1 MAKRRKHVLNVNN
14 NRGKSD
20 LLLLGSDVVSPILWL
35 PSRSGGNMIIAESI
49 TYFLIVSFSVFCLG
63 VGSVLFI
70 ISINVYSDWK
80 QNGKQK

>member
-35 PSRSGGNMIIAESI
+35 PSRSGGNMIIAEI
-49 TYFLIVSFSVFCLG
+49 VAHFLIVSFSVLCIG
-63 VGSVLFI
+63 IGSVMFV

-80 QNGKQK
+80 ENAKQK